1 MFTRALSFFAA
12 AVFSLSALA
21 AGPEA
26 FEGHDYTRLK
36 QAQPVATGKKI
47 EVLEFFWYRC
57 PHCFQLEPGLNT
69 WLKTL
74 PRDVQVRRVPA
85 VFRDDWVPGAKLY
98 YTMEQY
104 YMLEHTLVPTNRLDS
119 LHRKVFDAYHVEN
132 INLNDPAVLGGWIAQ
147 QGVDRKQFED
157 IYNSFSTQSK
167 VTQGTR
173 LAATYAITGV
183 PAFIIDGKYATS
195 MSMTGSEARLFE
207 VLDQLIV
214 KARAERGGKKPAR

>member
-1 MFTRALSFFAA
+1 MFTRAFSFFAA

-26 FEGHDYTRLK
+26 FEGHDYTRIK
-36 QAQPVATGKKI
+36 NVQPVATGKNV

-57 PHCFQLEPGLNT
+57 PHCFQLEPGLNS

-74 PRDVQVRRVPA
+74 PRDAQVRRVAA
-85 VFRDDWVPGAKLY
+85 VFREDWMPGAKLY
-98 YTMEQY
+98 YTLEQ
-104 YMLEHTLVPTNRLDS
+104 MKLLDS
-119 LHRKVFDAYHVEN
+119 LHHKVFDAYHMQN
-132 INLNDPAVLGGWIAQ
+132 INLNDPALLGDWIAQ
-147 QGVDRKQFED
+147 QGVDRKKFEGV
-157 IYNSFSTQSK
+157 YHSFSTQTK
-167 VTQGTR
+167 ATQGAR
-173 LAATYAITGV
+173 LATTYAITGV

-214 KARAERGGKKPAR
+214 KARAERGGKKPVR

>member
-12 AVFSLSALA
+12 AVFSLSTLA

-36 QAQPVATGKKI
+36 NAQPVATGKKV

-57 PHCFQLEPGLNT
+57 PHCFQLEPGLNA

-74 PRDVQVRRVPA
+74 PRDAQVRRVPA
-85 VFRDDWVPGAKLY
+85 VFRDDWMPGAKLY
-98 YTMEQY
+98 YTLEQ
-104 YMLEHTLVPTNRLDS
+104 MDLLDS
-119 LHRKVFDAYHVEN
+119 LHHKVFDAYHVEN
-132 INLNDPAVLGGWIAQ
+132 INLNDPAVLGGWIAR
-147 QGVDRKQFED
+147 QGVDRKKFED

-167 VTQGTR
+167 ATQGAR
-173 LAATYAITGV
+173 LATTYAISGV

-195 MSMTGSEARLFE
+195 VSTAGSEARLFE

>member
-1 MFTRALSFFAA
+1 MFTRTLAFVAA

-36 QAQPVATGKKI
+36 RAQPVTTGNKI

-69 WLKTL
+69 WLKAL
-74 PRDVQVRRVPA
+74 PKDAQVRRVPA
-85 VFRDDWVPGAKLY
+85 VFRDDWMPGAKIY
-98 YTMEQY
+98 YTLEQ
-104 YMLEHTLVPTNRLDS
+104 MNLLGK
-119 LHRKVFDAYHVEN
+119 LHHKVFDAYHLEN
-132 INLNDPAVLGGWIAQ
+132 INLNDPAVLGGWIAK
-147 QGVDRKQFED
+147 QGVDRKKFEG

-167 VTQGTR
+167 ATQGAR
-173 LAATYAITGV
+173 LATIYGITGV
-183 PAFIIDGKYATS
+183 PAFIIDGKYSTS
-195 MSMTGSEARLFE
+195 VSMTGGEARLFE

-214 KARAERGGKKPAR
+214 KARADRGSKKPAK

>member
-1 MFTRALSFFAA
+1 MFTRALAFLAA

-26 FEGHDYTRLK
+26 FEGHDYTRVNNP
-36 QAQPVATGKKI
+36 QPVATGKKV

-57 PHCFQLEPGLNT
+57 PHCFQLEPALNT

-74 PRDVQVRRVPA
+74 PKDAQVRRVPA
-85 VFRDDWVPGAKLY
+85 VFRDDWLPGARLY
-98 YTMEQY
+98 YTLEQ
-104 YMLEHTLVPTNRLDS
+104 MNLLGK
-119 LHRKVFDAYHVEN
+119 LHDKAFDAYHVDN
-132 INLNDPAVLGGWIAQ
+132 INLNDPAVLGGWIAK
-147 QGVDRKQFED
+147 QGVDRKKFEG

-167 VTQGTR
+167 ATQGAQ
-173 LAATYAITGV
+173 LATAYAITGV

-195 MSMTGSEARLFE
+195 ASMTGGPVRLFE

-214 KARAERGGKKPAR
+214 KARAERSAKAGGK